1 MCEVANKSKLSS
13 FTVINVL
20 FLPVPEKVSMPPAL
34 LRSAL
39 FWLFIKIQLF
49 IEYNLQL
56 MYCQEVMT
64 VSVLLFETTCLSNS
78 CLCIFKPP
86 YLAKSYLSSL
96 VFNRTVLT
104 FILSTVYSYNHLSA
118 CSSYL
123 NCSSY
128 SFFSTDILLNTVP
141 ITLGLTKLRVQ
152 IYHIRTSWN
161 TWNTSVTLGLLL
173 FPHVNGIMVHHDYV
187 WTSLNCV

>member
-1 MCEVANKSKLSS
+1 MWRHFVLPATDGVEMCEVANKSKLSS

-34 LRSAL
+34 LRSVL

-96 VFNRTVLT
+96 FNSIGL
-104 FILSTVYSYNHLSA
+104 FWH
-118 CSSYL
+118 
-123 NCSSY
+123 SY
-128 SFFSTDILLNTVP
+128 SVLCTVTIIYQPVLRILTAAPTPFSALIFCWTQCPLHWAWQNSESKFTTSEPLEILEILL
-141 ITLGLTKLRVQ
+141 
-152 IYHIRTSWN
+152 
-161 TWNTSVTLGLLL
+161 
-173 FPHVNGIMVHHDYV
+173 
-187 WTSLNCV
+187 